1 MNYAEITSLLSYVLV
16 LIVPYSLASMGIMLG
31 GRVGVFNI
39 STEGVMLSGAS
50 VAFLSTYFTGNYV
63 IGILSGIAVGLLIG
77 LMMTFFSNYL
87 RIDQFIVGILLY
99 IFSTGFG
106 ALLYKEVIGVTLSPP
121 RVNLLP
127 KISIP
132 ILSQIP
138 YLGPILFNQDAI
150 VYLTITIAIITH
162 YILFRT
168 PIGLKLRS
176 IGENPRAADALGINV
191 FLMRHLF
198 TLLGSSL
205 MGLAGA
211 YLALG
216 FTGIYTNTIV
226 SGRGWISIAITIFG
240 KWSPLPILLG
250 SLLFAGV
257 EVLVYTLQ
265 AMEINIPY
273 QLLFMLP
280 FIVTLAILIYTSRRA
295 EMPASLGK
303 PYDREAI
310 EE

>member
-280 FIVTLAILIYTSRRA
+280 FIVTLAILIYTS
-295 EMPASLGK
+295 
-303 PYDREAI
+303 
-310 EE
+310 

>member
-1 MNYAEITSLLSYVLV
+1 MDYAELTSLMSYVLV
-16 LIVPYSLASMGIMLG
+16 LMVPYSLASMGIMIG
-31 GRVGVFNI
+31 GRVGVFNV

-50 VAFLSTYFTGNYV
+50 TAFLVTYFSGSYLLGILAGLGV
-63 IGILSGIAVGLLIG
+63 GVLIGI
-77 LMMTFFSNYL
+77 MMTFFANYL
-87 RIDQFIVGILLY
+87 KIDQFIVGILLY
-99 IFSTGFG
+99 IFATGFG
-106 ALLYKEVIGVTLSPP
+106 SLLYKEIIGVTLSPP

-132 ILSQIP
+132 LLSQIP
-138 YLGPILFNQDAI
+138 YLGPVLFNQDI
-150 VYLTITIAIITH
+150 MVYLTILLA
-162 YILFRT
+162 
-168 PIGLKLRS
+168 IGLHYLLFSTTFGLKVRS
-176 IGENPRAADALGINV
+176 IGENPRAADALGIKV
-191 FLMRHLF
+191 FLMRHVF
-198 TLLGSSL
+198 TIIGSAL
-205 MGLAGA
+205 MGMAGA

-240 KWSPLPILLG
+240 RWSPLPILLG
-250 SLLFAGV
+250 ALLFAGV

-265 AMEINIPY
+265 AMEVNLPY

-280 FIVTLAILIYTSRRA
+280 FIVTLIILIYTSRKA